1 MQDGIRSVEVFLK
14 KYEQNCKVDDMDLL
28 MTQFADLFQ
37 VAGAHGTRIL
47 TPKTFAE
54 MLPKRRRQFEEMGCG
69 VAQLV
74 SIKTSLLDERYALAR
89 TRWRFIVGQEEVTV
103 ESSFLIEDVG
113 GDLKI
118 VLYIAH
124 DDLKSIL
131 GELQSSSR

>member
-1 MQDGIRSVEVFLK
+1 MQDRIRSIEVFLK
-14 KYEQNCKVDDMDLL
+14 KYEHNGKVDDINPL
-28 MTQFADLFQ
+28 MAQFADPFQ
-37 VAGAHGTRIL
+37 VAGVHGTRVL

-69 VAQLV
+69 AAQLV
-74 SIKTSLLDERYALAR
+74 SIETTLLDESYALAR
-89 TRWRFIVGQEEVTV
+89 TRWRFIVGQEDLTV

-118 VLYIAH
+118 VLYVAH

-131 GELQSSSR
+131 EERHSSSR